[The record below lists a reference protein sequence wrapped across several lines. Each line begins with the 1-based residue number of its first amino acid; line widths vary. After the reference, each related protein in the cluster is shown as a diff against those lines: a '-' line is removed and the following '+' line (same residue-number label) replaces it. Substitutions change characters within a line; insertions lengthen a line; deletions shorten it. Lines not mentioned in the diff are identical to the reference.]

1 MGEPH
6 GTVWRELKC
15 QAEEESKDTF
25 ILVAIVEDMP
35 KHTTLILFISDLT
48 YIAIFAVIGFSNQ
61 LLF

>member
-15 QAEEESKDTF
+15 QAEEESKSIF
-25 ILVAIVEDMP
+25 ILVATVENTP
-35 KHTTLILFISDLT
+35 KHTTLILFISDLIC
-48 YIAIFAVIGFSNQ
+48 IAIFAVNGFSNH

>member
-15 QAEEESKDTF
+15 QAEEELNSTF
-25 ILVAIVEDMP
+25 ILGAIVENTP
-35 KHTTLILFISDLT
+35 KHTMLILFISDLV
-48 YIAIFAVIGFSNQ
+48 YIVTFVMRAFSNQ